1 MGMVIIHTREFQNI
15 TIMAQIRQ
23 KINLYKICA
32 GLCLFDTPHWPA
44 LTSAFLTRGRSTR
57 YLFEQHLMRII
68 FISCQTCFLGVESC
82 IALNISWIFVNI
94 EMNEYSVAFSN
105 PALLTL
111 LNEYSFAF
119 LNSALLTLLAK
130 SKSLPSWNSFPNCQH
145 IPDSALGCWDKI
157 QWQIVQKYNYT

>member
-1 MGMVIIHTREFQNI
+1 MGMVVIHTREFQNI

-23 KINLYKICA
+23 KINLYKLCA

-44 LTSAFLTRGRSTR
+44 WTSAFLTRGRSTR

-94 EMNEYSVAFSN
+94 EMNEYSFAFPN

-111 LNEYSFAF
+111 LP
-119 LNSALLTLLAK
+119 K